1 MRWDFNVDDIIVA
14 PIRLITADDVCP
26 HCGGELYV
34 NKGIE
39 VGQVFKLGTKYSQ
52 ALGAT
57 VLDAGGRPRPM
68 VMGCYGI
75 GVTRTLA
82 AAIEQSHDEDGI
94 IWPRAI
100 APFEV
105 VIVPI
110 NAKDQAL
117 MDLSNEIYGI
127 LMQEGIESL
136 LDDRKDRAGVK
147 FKDADLIG
155 YPLRITVSKNTLET
169 KEVEIRV
176 RKTGQAINV
185 PVEQVGPTVL
195 ELLANL

>member
-1 MRWDFNVDDIIVA
+1 M
-14 PIRLITADDVCP
+14 ITADDVCP

-169 KEVEIRV
+169 KEVEIRI

-185 PVEQVGPTVL
+185 PVEQVGPKVL

>member
-1 MRWDFNVDDIIVA
+1 
-14 PIRLITADDVCP
+14 
-26 HCGGELYV
+26 
-34 NKGIE
+34 
-39 VGQVFKLGTKYSQ
+39 
-52 ALGAT
+52 
-57 VLDAGGRPRPM
+57 
-68 VMGCYGI
+68 
-75 GVTRTLA
+75 
-82 AAIEQSHDEDGI
+82 
-94 IWPRAI
+94 
-100 APFEV
+100 
-105 VIVPI
+105 
-110 NAKDQAL
+110 

-185 PVEQVGPTVL
+185 PVEQVGPKVL